1 MTVVNCKVYVMN
13 YQNYKSLSV
22 HKHTKNKRWEML
34 TMAKAVRFHQTGGPE
49 VLTLEQVEVGVPGP
63 GEVLIRH
70 HAVGCN
76 FADTYFRTG
85 YYPVQPPCGIGVEGA
100 GEVLAVGEGVTS
112 VSPGDRVSY
121 NGGPLGAYATERVM
135 PAAPLLK
142 LPDSVSFETAAAS
155 TMRGLTAVY
164 WMMKVD
170 PRLKAGDTVLLHAAA
185 GGVGLLAIQVAKL
198 LGLRVIGTV
207 SNEEKAAKA
216 REMGCDEIIFYRRE
230 DVAARVKEMTG
241 GEGVQTVF
249 DSVGADTFA
258 GSLKSLRRRGVL
270 VGCGTASGPF
280 PPIDALQLVMQ
291 GSIYFVRPAFADFF
305 ADPAERAEMAA
316 FWFDNLSAG
325 RIKVEIGARYTLEEC
340 VQAHRDL
347 EAGKTIGSSVFVL

>member
-1 MTVVNCKVYVMN
+1 
-13 YQNYKSLSV
+13 
-22 HKHTKNKRWEML
+22 
-34 TMAKAVRFHQTGGPE
+34 MAKAVRFHETGGPE
-49 VLTLEQVEVGVPGP
+49 VLRLEDVAVGDPGP
-63 GEVLIRH
+63 GEVRIRH

-76 FADTYFRTG
+76 FADTYFRSG

-100 GEVLAVGEGVTS
+100 GEVLAVGEGVTG
-112 VSPGDRVSY
+112 VEVGDRVSY
-121 NGGPLGAYATERVM
+121 NGGPLGAYAEERVM

-142 LPDSVSFETAAAS
+142 LPDTVSFEVAAAS

-164 WMMKVD
+164 WMMKAD

-207 SNEEKAAKA
+207 SSEEKAAKA
-216 REMGCDEIIFYRRE
+216 RAMGCDEIVFYRRE
-230 DVAARVKEMTG
+230 DVAARVKELTH

-270 VGCGTASGPF
+270 VGCGTASGPI
-280 PPIDALQLVMQ
+280 PPIDAFQLMLQ
-291 GSIYFVRPAFADFF
+291 GSVYFIRPAFADFF
-305 ADPAERAEMAA
+305 ADPAERAEMAK
-316 FWFDNLSAG
+316 FWFDNLSSG
-325 RIKVEIGARYTLEEC
+325 TITVEIGQRYSLDQC

>member
-1 MTVVNCKVYVMN
+1 VAQV
-13 YQNYKSLSV
+13 
-22 HKHTKNKRWEML
+22 
-34 TMAKAVRFHQTGGPE
+34 VRFHTTGGPE
-49 VLTLEQVEVGVPGP
+49 VLVMEDAEVGQPGP
-63 GEVLIRH
+63 GEVRIRH
-70 HAVGCN
+70 GAVGCN
-76 FADTYFRTG
+76 FADTYFRSG

-100 GEVLAVGEGVTS
+100 GTVEAVGEGVTS
-112 VSPGDRVSY
+112 VAVGDRVSY

-142 LPDSVSFETAAAS
+142 LPGNVSFETAAAS

-164 WMMKVD
+164 WLMKAD

-185 GGVGLLAIQVAKL
+185 GGVGLLAIQVARL
-198 LGLRVIGTV
+198 LGIRVIGTV
-207 SNEEKAAKA
+207 SSEEKAEKA
-216 REMGCDEIIFYRRE
+216 RAMGCDEIIFYRRE
-230 DVAARVKEMTG
+230 DVPARVRELTG

-249 DSVGADTFA
+249 DSVGKDTFE

-280 PPIDALQLVMQ
+280 PPIDAMQLVLQ
-291 GSIYFVRPAFADFF
+291 GSVYFTRPAFADYF
-305 ADPAERAEMAA
+305 ADPAERAEMAQ
-316 FWFDNLSAG
+316 FWFDHLSAG
-325 RIKVEIGARYTLEEC
+325 RIRVEIGARYSLDQC